1 MRVSFPALMSDAWRL
16 WRRDWELLTAVAGL
30 FVFLPALAIAM
41 LIPDMPVP
49 PNAGEMAPGSATM
62 TAYEQVLTQWMVHYG
77 GWQLAAQAIVLF
89 GQFAIVA
96 LYLSGDQPAAGKAL
110 TAAARRYPLLLLA
123 GLIIALPI
131 AAALVLAQALPLLMA
146 AFFVLVFW
154 VLARTIALAPTLLA
168 EAPVGAWGA
177 ITRSLHLTRGNT
189 LALAAAV
196 MTVILAMTI
205 ATWPFEQIDAWML
218 VHAPNP
224 IARAIIDAVAAMI
237 TGLGGI
243 AMALVQVAA
252 YRRLRTR

>member
-1 MRVSFPALMSDAWRL
+1 MRDAWRL
-16 WRRDWELLTAVAGL
+16 WRHDWELLTAVGGL
-30 FVFLPALAIAM
+30 FMFLPALAIAM
-41 LIPDMPVP
+41 LIPDMPLP
-49 PNAGEMAPGSATM
+49 PASDQTAPGSVTM
-62 TAYEQVLTQWMVHYG
+62 VVYEQGLTQWMVHYG

-96 LYLSGDQPAAGKAL
+96 LYLSGDQPAASKAL
-110 TAAARRYPLLLLA
+110 KAAARRYPFLLLA
-123 GLIIALPI
+123 GLIIAVPI
-131 AAALVLAQALPLLMA
+131 AAALLLAQALPLLMA
-146 AFFVLVFW
+146 GFFVLVFW

-168 EAPVGAWGA
+168 EAPVGALGA

-224 IARAIIDAVAAMI
+224 IARAIIDAIAAMI

-243 AMALVQVAA
+243 AMSLVQVAA
-252 YRRLRTR
+252 YRQLRTR

>member
-1 MRVSFPALMSDAWRL
+1 MRDAWRL
-16 WRRDWELLTAVAGL
+16 WRHDWELLTAVAGL

-41 LIPDMPVP
+41 LIPDMPAP
-49 PNAGEMAPGSATM
+49 PTAGEAVPGSVTM
-62 TAYEQVLTQWMVHYG
+62 TAYEQGLTQWMVNYG

-110 TAAARRYPLLLLA
+110 TAALRRYPLLLLA
-123 GLIIALPI
+123 GLIIAVPL

-168 EAPVGAWGA
+168 EVPVGALGA

-224 IARAIIDAVAAMI
+224 IARAIIDAIAATI
-237 TGLGGI
+237 TGLGAI
-243 AMALVQVAA
+243 AMSLLQVAA
-252 YRRLRTR
+252 YRQLRTR

>member
-1 MRVSFPALMSDAWRL
+1 MSDAWRL
-16 WRRDWELLTAVAGL
+16 WRSDWELLTAVAGL
-30 FVFLPALAIAM
+30 FIFLPALAMAM
-41 LIPDMPVP
+41 LIPDMPP
-49 PNAGEMAPGSATM
+49 PPAAAEAVPGSATM
-62 TAYEQVLTQWMVHYG
+62 TVYEQSVTQWMLNYG
-77 GWQLAAQAIVLF
+77 GWQIAAQAVVLF

-96 LYLSGDQPAAGKAL
+96 LYLSGDQPATGKAL
-110 TAAARRYPLLLLA
+110 ATAARRYPLLLLA

-131 AAALVLAQALPLLMA
+131 AAALLLAQLLPLLMA

-168 EAPVGAWGA
+168 EAPVGALGA

-224 IARAIIDAVAAMI
+224 IARAIVDAVAASI
-237 TGLGGI
+237 TALGGI
-243 AMALVQVAA
+243 AMSLLQVAA